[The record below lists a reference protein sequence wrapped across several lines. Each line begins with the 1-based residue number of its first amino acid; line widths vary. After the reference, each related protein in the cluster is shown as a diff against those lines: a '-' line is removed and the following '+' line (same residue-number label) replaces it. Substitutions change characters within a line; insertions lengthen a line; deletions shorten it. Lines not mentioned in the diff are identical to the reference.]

1 MFDFLGL
8 NISRNYWCSWK
19 NTLYGVS
26 VSSASSDS
34 SDPKFLSERAESV
47 LEVEDG

>member
-8 NISRNYWCSWK
+8 NISRNYWCYWK
-19 NTLYGVS
+19 NTLYGIS

-34 SDPKFLSERAESV
+34 RDAKFLSERSESV
-47 LEVEDG
+47 LEVKDG